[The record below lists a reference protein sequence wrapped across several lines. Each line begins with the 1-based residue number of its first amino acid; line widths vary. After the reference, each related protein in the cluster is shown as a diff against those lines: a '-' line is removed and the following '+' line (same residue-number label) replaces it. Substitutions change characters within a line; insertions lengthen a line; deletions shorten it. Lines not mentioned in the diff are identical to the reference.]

1 MLPANMPSSPSIG
14 KRVAYVAW
22 WDSQQSVLGCP
33 LKESSEQTQKKNEED
48 LVRNRRAGTEMAVKV
63 LVDEKRGHPLRY
75 LSMRISI
82 YCSYRCF
89 DMVTLDIHHHIQ
101 GRCRRPLP

>member
-1 MLPANMPSSPSIG
+1 MPSSPSIG

-89 DMVTLDIHHHIQ
+89 DMVTLDIRHHIQ